1 MRILPFDAHNHV
13 HMGPT
18 RPLVAMLRH
27 GSSDINNSNSNSNSN
42 SFSSSVALGGMAL
55 MSTHPR
61 DYPKVL
67 DLCYHTL
74 PQQINELY
82 YSTTTIT
89 STTTLQE
96 DGSRTTTPPP
106 PIFIPCL
113 GVHPWFVN
121 DLTKEDWQ
129 LVDHNHTTYYNDYYK
144 DDGRTRER
152 EEKEEEENI
161 NSGTPSSLHHH
172 QVPRWIQQLEEHLL
186 IDPPTSP
193 FTTGIF
199 ESLPQ
204 GKTTPPAV
212 AAETASPPPQL
223 RPPPPPPKTAVG
235 EIGLDKFQFHPTT
248 KELRCPMDIQIQA
261 FYYQFEL
268 ATRLE
273 RPVSLHCVHA
283 MGPMVQVIRD
293 VQRSYQK
300 LPPKMYFHAFGGKE
314 ATVDQLVALVDKAN
328 KKNTN
333 SNKRKAQAKKDQQ
346 KRRMQEEEEKKKNA
360 SSIEKEDVES
370 LLLSAS
376 VYHPSSSSSSASTS
390 KSTALPSARST
401 TTSTSAAAATTPPPP
416 PTKLYFGFA
425 PVINFRSP
433 KTANV
438 IQKVGL
444 DRLVLE
450 TDHEDA
456 TFVPEAMILGI
467 DLLSKVF
474 NVPPEQVIAQTTA
487 NAMELYGIILPSS
500 SSSDS
505 DSSSS
510 TS

>member
-1 MRILPFDAHNHV
+1 MVILPFDAHNHV

-27 GSSDINNSNSNSNSN
+27 VSSDINSNSNKNN
-42 SFSSSVALGGMAL
+42 NVVVALGGMAL

-74 PQQINELY
+74 PQEINELY
-82 YSTTTIT
+82 CSTTTT
-89 STTTLQE
+89 TASTTIQE
-96 DGSRTTTPPP
+96 DGSRTTTLPPL

-121 DLTKEDWQ
+121 DLTEDDWQ
-129 LVDHNHTTYYNDYYK
+129 LVNHNHTTYYDDDYT
-144 DDGRTRER
+144 DGRDGER
-152 EEKEEEENI
+152 EMEEEKQK
-161 NSGTPSSLHHH
+161 NSGTLLSLPHH
-172 QVPRWIQQLEEHLL
+172 QVPRWIQELEEHLL
-186 IDPPTSP
+186 IDPPNSPLTTS
-193 FTTGIF
+193 TS
-199 ESLPQ
+199 ENLPQ
-204 GKTTPPAV
+204 QDTTTPSPEV
-212 AAETASPPPQL
+212 AAAAATTETASPL
-223 RPPPPPPKTAVG
+223 RPPPPLRPPIVVG

-248 KELRCPMDIQIQA
+248 KELRCPMEIQIKA

-300 LPPKMYFHAFGGKE
+300 LPPKLYFHAFGGKE
-314 ATVDQLVALVDKAN
+314 ATVDQLVSLVDKAN
-328 KKNTN
+328 QQSNAKHKKA
-333 SNKRKAQAKKDQQ
+333 KAQAKKDKQ
-346 KRRMQEEEEKKKNA
+346 KRIQEETKKTDNT

-370 LLLSAS
+370 LLSAS
-376 VYHPSSSSSSASTS
+376 AASSS
-390 KSTALPSARST
+390 
-401 TTSTSAAAATTPPPP
+401 TTSTITVLPTRRTTTTATTTTT

-467 DLLSKVF
+467 ALLSKVL

-487 NAMELYGIILPSS
+487 NAMELYGILPSS
-500 SSSDS
+500 S
-505 DSSSS
+505 DSSLS
-510 TS
+510 T

>member
-1 MRILPFDAHNHV
+1 MIILPFDAHNHV

-27 GSSDINNSNSNSNSN
+27 GSSDINNSNSTSNSI
-42 SFSSSVALGGMAL
+42 SSSVALGGMAL

-82 YSTTTIT
+82 YSTTTTT
-89 STTTLQE
+89 STTTTLQE
-96 DGSRTTTPPP
+96 DGSRTAPPPLSP

-121 DLTKEDWQ
+121 DLTEEDWQ

-144 DDGRTRER
+144 DGRTRER
-152 EEKEEEENI
+152 EENEEENKNI
-161 NSGTPSSLHHH
+161 GTPSSLHHH

-186 IDPPTSP
+186 IDPPNSP
-193 FTTGIF
+193 FTTGTF
-199 ESLPQ
+199 DSLPQ

-212 AAETASPPPQL
+212 AAETANPPPRL
-223 RPPPPPPKTAVG
+223 RPLPPPPPIAVG

-293 VQRSYQK
+293 VQLSYQK
-300 LPPKMYFHAFGGKE
+300 LPPKLYFHAFGGKE

-328 KKNTN
+328 KNTN
-333 SNKRKAQAKKDQQ
+333 ANKRKAQAKKDKQ
-346 KRRMQEEEEKKKNA
+346 KRMQEEEKKEKNA
-360 SSIEKEDVES
+360 SSIEKEDVET
-370 LLLSAS
+370 LLVSAS
-376 VYHPSSSSSSASTS
+376 AYQSSSSLTSTS
-390 KSTALPSARST
+390 KSTALPSARR
-401 TTSTSAAAATTPPPP
+401 TTSTSATTT

-433 KTANV
+433 KTAKV

-467 DLLSKVF
+467 ALLSKVF

-500 SSSDS
+500 DS

-510 TS
+510 T